1 MERSLSAERLYSL
14 AEFQNIKFVN
24 TLTGIPREMAEN
36 EEIVRK
42 FFYLQALSCDIA
54 YVDYKRMREKAKE
67 EKVTDILEFLKEER
81 MQTLKELMN
90 EITNMMEKDKLPERK
105 PAKDI
110 E

>member
-1 MERSLSAERLYSL
+1 
-14 AEFQNIKFVN
+14 
-24 TLTGIPREMAEN
+24 
-36 EEIVRK
+36 
-42 FFYLQALSCDIA
+42 
-54 YVDYKRMREKAKE
+54 MREKAKE

-105 PAKDI
+105 PAKDVVGD